1 MIHLLCPAMAQ
12 SYSVVLL
19 VLTIYCAGFRGEVG
33 MNIRIVMF
41 ALACVALSGCAQNQ
55 AAQQAEAAANVEEQA
70 QVQRRKDDAQCRS
83 NGFEPGSPDYAQCRT
98 NLDNQHGAAQQQQQQ
113 QNPFTGAHLYH
124 R

>member
-1 MIHLLCPAMAQ
+1 MPRDGTIIFSGLTGAYNLLRGVP
-12 SYSVVLL
+12 
-19 VLTIYCAGFRGEVG
+19 GEVG

-41 ALACVALSGCAQNQ
+41 ALACVALSSCAQNQ
-55 AAQQAEAAANVEEQA
+55 AAQQAEAAANAEEQA

-98 NLDNQHGAAQQQQQQ
+98 NLDNQHGAAQQPQQ

>member
-19 VLTIYCAGFRGEVG
+19 VLTICCAGFRGEVG

-41 ALACVALSGCAQNQ
+41 AWACVALSGCAQNQ
-55 AAQQAEAAANVEEQA
+55 AAQQAEAAANAEEQA

-98 NLDNQHGAAQQQQQQ
+98 NLDNQHGAAQQPQQ